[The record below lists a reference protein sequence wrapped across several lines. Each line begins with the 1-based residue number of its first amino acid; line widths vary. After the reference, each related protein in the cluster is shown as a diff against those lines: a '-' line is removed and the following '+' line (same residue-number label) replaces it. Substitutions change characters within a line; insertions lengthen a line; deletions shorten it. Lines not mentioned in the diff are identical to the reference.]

1 MSDKRRRRVNS
12 DDSEGS
18 EGEGEGEVKLDKVGS
33 EELDIEKD
41 EGVDS
46 APEPEQGDS
55 EYESADDDIEI
66 VDEILNNKDELDGGG
81 EEPYPGIDREEG
93 DGEETPS
100 SPTILD
106 DDEDKKNPQYIP
118 KRGMFYEHDDRIDP
132 ADEVEGEGEEE
143 EKPDLKKKIWKA
155 DAAEKWGHD
164 KFMEME
170 QTPKNQDELVAAY
183 GYDIRDE
190 DNAPRARRRRRY
202 GRGPNKYT
210 RNWEDEDAYVKP
222 AAPRGRG
229 VAPVRGVTRGG
240 KSVMIED
247 FPALPNKDEEEEEE
261 YEREPL
267 KREKSMTEIK
277 PERKPEFKRE
287 KSTPEFK
294 TNRERDDRNR
304 NNRNSRE
311 KDDESFLPRR
321 GRGRGDFN
329 GGRGGDNYGG
339 GRGQGFGRGRGRDDQ
354 FNGRGGGRGG
364 RGGYDGYDQPR
375 GGRGGR
381 GGFDDRGRGGG
392 DRRMREENN
401 RNYQGGVNDNEYR
414 GGGRGRGGRGRGR
427 GMEDRHHE
435 GGIGNRRQNDQG
447 VNGKPDDLS
456 DDVAHM
462 DLNKDNENSNG
473 NRGAKRYSNQ
483 RRGGPDHSNVNHN
496 LQEMYAEG
504 IDPSLCSGPPSGPP
518 FQTPMSNTRLSMN
531 TAVSQSGMGTVP
543 ASFIAPSQAILNYG
557 PQFQVPV
564 TAVSLGLGAVV
575 TSGLP
580 LTAIPNL
587 AGTITTG
594 VGMPLMA
601 ADPMLLAAAHG
612 PDSFTDIRGG
622 VTYFNPTAQNFLP
635 QRQMSKRA
643 KAPIAIVDPS
653 QQRGNSV
660 PKEETANHDINLNG
674 VKKEDSLPIESNIAS
689 SESTSSELTAEQ

>member
-1 MSDKRRRRVNS
+1 MSDKRRRRRQNS
-12 DDSEGS
+12 EDSEGS
-18 EGEGEGEVKLDKVGS
+18 EGEVKIDKQGGDDLD
-33 EELDIEKD
+33 LEKD

-46 APEPEQGDS
+46 APEQGDS

-81 EEPYPGIDREEG
+81 EEPYPGIERQEG

-100 SPTILD
+100 SPTTLD

-132 ADEVEGEGEEE
+132 ADEVEGAEEEE

-170 QTPKNQDELVAAY
+170 QTPKNQEELVAAY
-183 GYDIRDE
+183 GYDIRNE

-229 VAPVRGVTRGG
+229 TAPVRGVTRGG

-247 FPALPNKDEEEEEE
+247 FPALPHKDDDDDD
-261 YEREPL
+261 YDREPM

-277 PERKPEFKRE
+277 HERKPEFKRE
-287 KSTPEFK
+287 KSTPEFN
-294 TNRERDDRNR
+294 THRNRDDRNR

-311 KDDESFLPRR
+311 KDEESFQTRR
-321 GRGRGDFN
+321 GRGRGDFH
-329 GGRGGDNYGG
+329 GGRGGE
-339 GRGQGFGRGRGRDDQ
+339 RGFGRGRGRDDQ
-354 FNGRGGGRGG
+354 FSGRGGGRGG

-392 DRRMREENN
+392 GDRRVREENN
-401 RNYQGGVNDNEYR
+401 RNYREGVNDNEHR

-427 GMEDRHHE
+427 GGDDRHHDS
-435 GGIGNRRQNDQG
+435 GTGNRRQTDQG
-447 VNGKPDDLS
+447 VTGKPDDLS

-462 DLNKDNENSNG
+462 DLNKDNDNSNG

-564 TAVSLGLGAVV
+564 TAVSLGIGAAV

-587 AGTITTG
+587 NGTITTG

-612 PDSFTDIRGG
+612 PDSFTDVRGG

-635 QRQMSKRA
+635 QRQVSKRA

-653 QQRGNSV
+653 QMQRGNSV
-660 PKEETANHDINLNG
+660 PKDEAAKHDINLNG
-674 VKKEDSLPIESNIAS
+674 LKKEDSLPLESNIAS
-689 SESTSSELTAEQ
+689 SESPSSELTAEQ